1 MRVPPHAKKV
11 FTGTIF
17 DVYQWEQEMY
27 DGRTKTFEALKRPA
41 TIQIIPVSGN
51 KLYLSHEEQPSK
63 SLCYT
68 FLGGRQEKDEEPLS
82 VAKREL
88 LEEAGMESDNWEL
101 FKTYHFD
108 GKIEW
113 DIYLFIARNAKKVQE
128 ASLDGGEKIEVVEL
142 TFDQFLEKVD
152 SPDFWG
158 KMISD
163 DIFRIRHDPQKFTE
177 FKEKLF
183 GTN

>member
-1 MRVPPHAKKV
+1 MRVPTHAKKV

-27 DGRTKTFEALKRPA
+27 DGTTKTFEALKRPS
-41 TIQIIPVSGN
+41 TIQIIPVCGD
-51 KLYLSHEEQPSK
+51 KLFLAHEEQPAK

-68 FLGGRQEKDEEPLS
+68 FLGGRQEKGEEPLT

-88 LEEAGMESDNWEL
+88 LEESGMESDDWEL

-142 TFDQFLEKVD
+142 TFDEFLEKLD
-152 SPDFWG
+152 SADFWG

-163 DIFRIRHDPQKFTE
+163 DIFRIRHNPKKFAE
-177 FKEKLF
+177 FKQKLF
-183 GTN
+183 GRS

>member
-1 MRVPPHAKKV
+1 VRVPPHAKKV

-17 DVYQWEQEMY
+17 DVYQWEQEIY
-27 DGRTKTFEALKRPA
+27 DGTTKTFEALKRPA
-41 TIQIIPVSGN
+41 TIQIIPVSGE

-88 LEEAGMESDNWEL
+88 LEESGLESDDWEL

-113 DIYLFIARNAKKVQE
+113 DIYLFIARSVRKIKE
-128 ASLDGGEKIEVVEL
+128 PSLDGGEKIEVIEVSFKE
-142 TFDQFLEKVD
+142 FLEKID

-163 DIFRIRHDPQKFTE
+163 DIFRIRHDPQKFAE

-183 GTN
+183 G